1 MSPTTE
7 DCARSLLDIVP
18 LVMREIRAQMR
29 SHRGL
34 DLSVPQFRALAF
46 LRRKPEASLSDVASH
61 IGTSL
66 PSMSKLVDGLVERGL
81 VERET
86 SAADR
91 RCLTLRLTS
100 EGTALLQSARQGTQ
114 AYLSKSL
121 ARLSPEDQAIV
132 TRGLGILSALFG
144 REERP

>member
-1 MSPTTE
+1 MSTSTE
-7 DCARSLLDIVP
+7 ECARSVLEAVP

-46 LRRKPEASLSDVASH
+46 LRRKPEASLSDLASH

-66 PSMSKLVDGLVERGL
+66 PSMSKLVNGLVGRGL
-81 VERET
+81 VERDA

-91 RCLTLRLTS
+91 RRLTLRLTR
-100 EGTALLQSARQGTQ
+100 EGAALFQAARADTQ
-114 AYLSKSL
+114 AHL
-121 ARLSPEDQAIV
+121 ARTLGRLSPKEHAVV
-132 TRGLGILSALFG
+132 TRALGILSSLFG
-144 REERP
+144 QEGRT

>member
-1 MSPTTE
+1 MARSSE
-7 DCARSLLDIVP
+7 ECARAVLDTVP

-46 LRRKPEASLSDVASH
+46 LRRRPEASLSDVASH
-61 IGTSL
+61 VGTSL

-81 VERET
+81 VEREA

-91 RCLTLRLTS
+91 RRLTLCLTKTGL
-100 EGTALLQSARQGTQ
+100 ALLQTARAGTQ
-114 AYLSKSL
+114 ASLSK
-121 ARLSPEDQAIV
+121 
-132 TRGLGILSALFG
+132 ILSNLSQQDRADVAHALGVLSSLFS
-144 REERP
+144 REERT

>member
-1 MSPTTE
+1 MSIPAD
-7 DCARSLLDIVP
+7 DCARNVLDTVP

-61 IGTSL
+61 VGTSL
-66 PSMSKLVDGLVERGL
+66 PSMSKLVDGLFERGL
-81 VERET
+81 VEREA

-91 RCLTLRLTS
+91 RRLTLRLTK

-114 AYLSKSL
+114 NYLSKSL
-121 ARLSPEDQAIV
+121 DRLSREDQATV
-132 TRGLGILSALFG
+132 TRGLQILSSLFG
-144 REERP
+144 REGST